1 MSGDLPKHPTS
12 RARPVADLPL
22 DPLLARAEELARRWA
37 IALIL
42 ARPLSRIG
50 DIPLEVW
57 AGDAPTLCA
66 QMLRALDSDAELD
79 RLTGG
84 GAPTGREQSAP
95 ARRLVAMA
103 GARDAGEAVEA
114 VEALRGVLWETL
126 LEDLRGAMFDRA
138 PVRQVADL
146 ADRLSC
152 VCASVLAVA
161 IVAVGVPES
170 DEAKEHET
178 VVASPPPREAGGTVA
193 ESMPGRGVVIVDER
207 PQGPVPKSRV
217 DSSREAGTS
226 APERPPGRPLSWDES
241 PPVPPRARSGEIE
254 IRDERGEQGPSAWT
268 RSIGRH
274 LERFTQDG
282 LPFVVMLVEILGIER
297 LRREEPPEVL
307 SRLVDQVHDALAAE
321 MREGSGSLTNES
333 PGRYWLLAPR
343 ADRSDAE
350 RLVERLARAVRC
362 TTAHRGSSL
371 AVAIGTAVCPEDG
384 REAAALAA
392 HADVGLYAA
401 RSAARAPMASPTGA
415 VDERA

>member
-1 MSGDLPKHPTS
+1 VSRDLPKHPTS

-22 DPLLARAEELARRWA
+22 DALLARAEELARRWA

-42 ARPLSRIG
+42 ARPLGRIG
-50 DIPLEVW
+50 DVPLEDL
-57 AGDAPTLCA
+57 ACEAPTLCA

-84 GAPTGREQSAP
+84 GGPGGREQSAP
-95 ARRLVAMA
+95 ARRLAAMA

-126 LEDLRGAMFDRA
+126 LEELRGAMFDRA

-146 ADRLSC
+146 ADRLAC
-152 VCASVLAVA
+152 VCASSLAVA
-161 IVAVGVPES
+161 IVTTGVSGP
-170 DEAKEHET
+170 DEAREQET
-178 VVASPPPREAGGTVA
+178 VVAPRRPRDA
-193 ESMPGRGVVIVDER
+193 EGAVPRSMPGRGVVIVDEH
-207 PQGPVPKSRV
+207 PEGPVPQSRV

-254 IRDERGEQGPSAWT
+254 IRDERGEQGPSAWR

-274 LERFTQDG
+274 LERFNQDG
-282 LPFVVMLVEILGIER
+282 LPFVVMLVEVLGIER

-321 MREGSGSLTNES
+321 MRGGPGSLTNES
-333 PGRYWLLAPR
+333 PGRYWLLAAR
-343 ADRSDAE
+343 ADRSEAE

-362 TTAHRGSSL
+362 STAHRGSSL
-371 AVAIGTAVCPEDG
+371 EVAIGTAVCPEDG
-384 REAAALAA
+384 REAVALAA

-401 RSAARAPMASPTGA
+401 RSAARAPIGSPTGP